1 MLSLLTVAVQA
12 GVDDHV
18 SAQIFILHIF
28 HQLGR
33 WFLLVSSRYKYHCRM
48 LSHKLSLL
56 LLIFSVFLA
65 RPFEDNI
72 IILLACFI
80 HRSFLY
86 LLKLLYNPVW
96 KEPLLPA
103 ASFSLLKIS
112 MSSSIIFFSS
122 SKSISL
128 AISRCVHC
136 FISFVSFPFLLM
148 YFWLLFFPC
157 QSGIMGSLKV
167 GHWPVTKQD
176 SGKFPG

>member
-86 LLKLLYNPVW
+86 LLKLLYNSLLTRLVW
-96 KEPLLPA
+96 KGPLLPP
-103 ASFSLLKIS
+103 ASFGLLKIS
-112 MSSSIIFFSS
+112 MNSSIIFLW
-122 SKSISL
+122 KSMSL
-128 AISRCVHC
+128 SISRCVHC
-136 FISFVSFPFLLM
+136 FICFVSLPLPLPSPSPHVFLIT
-148 YFWLLFFPC
+148 LFF
-157 QSGIMGSLKV
+157 GRN
-167 GHWPVTKQD
+167 
-176 SGKFPG
+176 